1 MGCLTVVLIISM
13 IYELVWC
20 HSAIRETDSLCSPHL
35 VSSPSPV
42 SAPQNNC
49 VLMGEEEGLG
59 RGVSMRG
66 IRARG
71 GRIEGLSGRWV
82 TVNRGDD

>member
-20 HSAIRETDSLCSPHL
+20 HSAIRDTFSLCSPHL

-49 VLMGEEEGLG
+49 VLMAEEEGY
-59 RGVSMRG
+59 
-66 IRARG
+66 
-71 GRIEGLSGRWV
+71 EG
-82 TVNRGDD
+82 D

>member
-20 HSAIRETDSLCSPHL
+20 HSAIRETVPLCSPHL

-49 VLMGEEEGLG
+49 VLMGEEEEEEEDGWVG
-59 RGVSMRG
+59 MR
-66 IRARG
+66 
-71 GRIEGLSGRWV
+71 EGLEPEEGR
-82 TVNRGDD
+82 

>member
-1 MGCLTVVLIISM
+1 MCVSVHSLPACVNGGGPGMGCLTVVLIISM

-20 HSAIRETDSLCSPHL
+20 HSAIKETVSLCSPHL

-49 VLMGEEEGLG
+49 VLMAEEEGWE
-59 RGVSMRG
+59 R
-66 IRARG
+66 
-71 GRIEGLSGRWV
+71 
-82 TVNRGDD
+82 D